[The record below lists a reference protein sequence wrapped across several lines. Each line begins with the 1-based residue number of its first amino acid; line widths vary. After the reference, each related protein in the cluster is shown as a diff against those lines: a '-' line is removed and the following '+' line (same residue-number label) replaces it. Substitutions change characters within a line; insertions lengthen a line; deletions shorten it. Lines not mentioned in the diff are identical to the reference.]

1 MYEIVTHDGKV
12 YQIANTDKD
21 KLARLAKALELVP
34 VTLTNGTVEYFA
46 KGNVARLQKSRV
58 TTAVPTDTLIAPTI
72 ANNREE
78 PGEGYKS
85 FRNKREQLLNR
96 TY

>member
-21 KLARLAKALELVP
+21 KLARLAQALELVP

-46 KGNVARLQKSRV
+46 KGNVARLQKSRA
-58 TTAVPTDTLIAPTI
+58 TTTVPTDTLITPTI
-72 ANNREE
+72 ANNRED
-78 PGEGYKS
+78 PGEGYEKYQQM
-85 FRNKREQLLNR
+85 KKKMGL
-96 TY
+96 

>member
-21 KLARLAKALELVP
+21 KLARLAQALELVP

-46 KGNVARLQKSRV
+46 KGNVARLQKSRA
-58 TTAVPTDTLIAPTI
+58 TTAVPSNTLIAPTI
-72 ANNREE
+72 AN
-78 PGEGYKS
+78 
-85 FRNKREQLLNR
+85 KREATGPGYAKFQEMKNKMGV
-96 TY
+96 

>member
-21 KLARLAKALELVP
+21 KLARLAQTLELVP
-34 VTLTNGTVEYFA
+34 VILTNGTVEYFA
-46 KGNVARLQKSRV
+46 KGNVARLQKSKV
-58 TTAVPTDTLIAPTI
+58 TAAIPSDTLIAPTI

-78 PGEGYKS
+78 QGEGYEKYQQM
-85 FRNKREQLLNR
+85 KKKMGL
-96 TY
+96 

>member
-12 YQIANTDKD
+12 YQIANTDKE
-21 KLARLAKALELVP
+21 KLARLAQSLELVP
-34 VTLTNGTVEYFA
+34 VTLTSGTVEYFA

-58 TTAVPTDTLIAPTI
+58 ITTVPTDTLIAPTI

-78 PGEGYKS
+78 PGEGYKKYQQMKS
-85 FRNKREQLLNR
+85 KIGL
-96 TY
+96 

>member
-21 KLARLAKALELVP
+21 KLARLAQALELIP

-46 KGNVARLQKSRV
+46 KGNVARLQQSRV
-58 TTAVPTDTLIAPTI
+58 TTTGSTDIQIAPTI
-72 ANNREE
+72 ADKREM
-78 PGEGYKS
+78 PGEGYEKYQQM
-85 FRNKREQLLNR
+85 KKKIGL
-96 TY
+96 